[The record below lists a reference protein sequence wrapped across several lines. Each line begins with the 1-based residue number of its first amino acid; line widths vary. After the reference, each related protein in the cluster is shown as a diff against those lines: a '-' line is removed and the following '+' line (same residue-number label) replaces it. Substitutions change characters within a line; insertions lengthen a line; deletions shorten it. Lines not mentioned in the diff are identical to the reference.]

1 MVTYLLC
8 TINLLAI
15 IATKYLPL
23 NGMPSFIQNSIMMEK
38 NLMRLLTKI
47 LKNLLILTTEDFK
60 CNSCTKVFRTKD
72 SLLNHE
78 KSGHTE
84 NVPLLEDSNCKLSKE
99 TEVDFSK
106 ETEVNLSKETEV
118 FCTKDSL
125 LNHEKS
131 VHTENV
137 PLFEDFKCN
146 SCTKVFSDELPTEF
160 GNAGTQVL
168 LIANRIR

>member
-1 MVTYLLC
+1 
-8 TINLLAI
+8 
-15 IATKYLPL
+15 
-23 NGMPSFIQNSIMMEK
+23 
-38 NLMRLLTKI
+38 MRLLTKI

-60 CNSCTKVFRTKD
+60 CNSCTKVFSTKD

-118 FCTKDSL
+118 FCTTDSL

-137 PLFEDFKCN
+137 PLLKETYCEIEVNVQNPEKRPIPRTFRLNESMDVDLNNKDI
-146 SCTKVFSDELPTEF
+146 SLDVPE
-160 GNAGTQVL
+160 VH
-168 LIANRIR
+168 NRQ